1 MHLEGGL
8 TKNVLCLARVG
19 ESVRVRCTT
28 ALGLLRAYLL
38 AQSGLFPS
46 SILSPGCML
55 LFVCGMTPGNCVC
68 VCVCVCL
75 YLLFTG

>member
-1 MHLEGGL
+1 M
-8 TKNVLCLARVG
+8 
-19 ESVRVRCTT
+19 RCTT

-55 LFVCGMTPGNCVC
+55 LFVCGMTPGDCVSLCVC
-68 VCVCVCL
+68 VSK
-75 YLLFTG
+75 FTVHQMSFDQEMDHRIEVG